1 MLSCCNSSFPLSPN
15 PLGSSS
21 SVVFSCPRG
30 MTHAMGPLR
39 RKNCS
44 AQDKSNSSVS
54 YPGPRAS
61 PAPHSALLPLDE
73 QTQNSNQAWTIR
85 RHISN
90 LKTNAV
96 HTYLFSL
103 VLNTLKW
110 KLSDWYFGDIN
121 QIYNKS
127 CSTYAVLAAPN
138 PKHWQGNVSS
148 HKQKNPQTLIFVR
161 ESHFRSQRIKI
172 TLCVRFRI

>member
-1 MLSCCNSSFPLSPN
+1 MNMLGIRLTPFSCILHFFHFFHFTTQFFGCFIFTPMLSCCNSSFPLSPN

-21 SVVFSCPRG
+21 SVVFSCPPG

-44 AQDKSNSSVS
+44 AQGAQDKSSSSVS

-103 VLNTLKW
+103 VLNTLKR
-110 KLSDWYFGDIN
+110 KLSD
-121 QIYNKS
+121 
-127 CSTYAVLAAPN
+127 
-138 PKHWQGNVSS
+138 
-148 HKQKNPQTLIFVR
+148 
-161 ESHFRSQRIKI
+161 
-172 TLCVRFRI
+172 